1 MLLALNP
8 TQGPEPL
15 AVAGR
20 TVPDDA
26 VVVRI
31 PGGQLMVQ
39 TLDFFTPICDDPH
52 LFGQIAATNSLSDV
66 YAMGGRPFTAM
77 NICCF
82 PVGKAELSVLAE
94 ILRGGAE
101 QVAAAGAILAGGH
114 TVVDDEPKFGLS
126 VTGFVEER
134 HLTTKDGARPGQKLV
149 LSKPL
154 GTGILTTAV
163 KRGLLTEAEIMP
175 AFEGMRTLNA
185 EACLAMNE
193 AGVRSA
199 TDITGYGLLGHCWEM
214 LRGGSLRFVLSASSL
229 PAYPGALE
237 LAARDVFPG
246 GSKANRA
253 WLEEA
258 RVVEWH
264 EEVGEVWRGLATDA
278 QTSGGL
284 LMCWPR
290 EREVPEGFWTIGHV
304 EERPEPEAAALLV
317 VP

>member
-1 MLLALNP
+1 LLALNL
-8 TQGPEPL
+8 TQGPEPR

-31 PGGQLMVQ
+31 AGGQLMIQ
-39 TLDFFTPICDDPH
+39 TLDFFTPICDDPY

-82 PVGKAELSVLAE
+82 PVGTVGLEVLAE

-101 QVAAAGAILAGGH
+101 QVAASGAILAGGH
-114 TVVDDEPKFGLS
+114 TVVDAEPKFGLS
-126 VTGFVEER
+126 VTGFVQEE
-134 HLTTKDGARPGQKLV
+134 HLTTKDGARAGQLLV

-163 KRGLLTEAEIMP
+163 KRGLTSEAEISE
-175 AFEGMRTLNA
+175 AFDGMRTLNDK
-185 EACLAMNE
+185 ACAAMNQ
-193 AGVRSA
+193 AGVRTA

-214 LRGGSLRFVLSASSL
+214 VRGQNLRFVLEASRL
-229 PAYPGALE
+229 PAYSGALE
-237 LAARDVFPG
+237 LARQGVFPG
-246 GSKANRA
+246 GSTANRE
-253 WLEEA
+253 WLEGLGAVTWHDEVDEA
-258 RVVEWH
+258 Y
-264 EEVGEVWRGLATDA
+264 RGLVTDA

-284 LMCWPR
+284 LMVWP
-290 EREVPEGFWTIGHV
+290 EDVPVADGLWTIGRV
-304 EERPEPEAAALLV
+304 EEKADQNDPGLLV
-317 VP
+317 LP

>member
-8 TQGPEPL
+8 TQGPEPR

-31 PGGQLMVQ
+31 AGGQLMVQ

-52 LFGQIAATNSLSDV
+52 LFGQIAAANSLSDV
-66 YAMGGRPFTAM
+66 YAMGGQPFTAM

-82 PVGKAELSVLAE
+82 PVGKLDLSVLAE

-126 VTGFVEER
+126 VTGFVEDA
-134 HLTTKDGARPGQKLV
+134 HLTTKDGAKPGQKLV

-154 GTGILTTAV
+154 GTGVLTTAV
-163 KRGLLTEAEIMP
+163 KRGLLTESDIMP

-185 EACLAMNE
+185 AACRAMNE

-199 TDITGYGLLGHCWEM
+199 TDITGYGLMGHCWEM

-229 PAYPGALE
+229 PVYPGALE
-237 LAARDVFPG
+237 LAAQDVFPG
-246 GSKANRA
+246 GSRANRA

-258 RVVEWH
+258 GVVKWH
-264 EEVGEVWRGLATDA
+264 DEVDEAARGLATDA

-284 LMCWPR
+284 LMCWPEDR
-290 EREVPEGFWTIGHV
+290 VVPQEFWTIGRV
-304 EERPEPEAAALLV
+304 EDKPKRESPALLLE
-317 VP
+317 P